1 MNLFFYTFVQ
11 ILTVY
16 IGQNNKLSLREYV
29 LYVSFSFIDILFQGI
44 SHKSMF
50 LEVPEKPSER
60 FIFFFGPPDLLDIL
74 FRRIGSISVF
84 PIVLV
89 IFRTF
94 DHDPK
99 KTDCR
104 SERFSVVTNEN

>member
-84 PIVLV
+84 PIVL
-89 IFRTF
+89 
-94 DHDPK
+94 K
-99 KTDCR
+99 SS
-104 SERFSVVTNEN
+104 SELLIMIQRKQIAGQNVLA